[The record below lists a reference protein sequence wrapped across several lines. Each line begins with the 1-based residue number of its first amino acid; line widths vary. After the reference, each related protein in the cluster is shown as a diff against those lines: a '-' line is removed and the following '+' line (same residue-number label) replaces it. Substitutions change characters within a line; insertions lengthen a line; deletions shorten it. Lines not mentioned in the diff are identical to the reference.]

1 MPAILNVEQIIREH
15 LDQSAET
22 YRRVSQ
28 ECVGSI
34 RTAAAMMSDVF
45 RNGGKLLICG
55 NGGSAADAQHVAAEL
70 VSRLTKDFERPGLPA
85 IALTTDTSFLT
96 AYANDVDFEGVFERQ
111 VQALGREGDL
121 LIGISTSGNSP
132 NVLRAVAYAKAHGM
146 KTIGLTGN
154 SGRLSSEAD
163 CAVAVPS
170 ADTQYI
176 QESLL
181 AVEHIACEIVERTL
195 FSGAS

>member
-1 MPAILNVEQIIREH
+1 
-15 LDQSAET
+15 
-22 YRRVSQ
+22 
-28 ECVGSI
+28 
-34 RTAAAMMSDVF
+34 MMSDVF

-181 AVEHIACEIVERTL
+181 AVEHIACELVERTL

>member
-1 MPAILNVEQIIREH
+1 MPAVLNVEELIREH
-15 LDQSAET
+15 LAESAATYQRVSAE
-22 YRRVSQ
+22 
-28 ECVGSI
+28 CLDSI
-34 RTAAAMMSDVF
+34 RAAAAMMSEVF
-45 RNGGKLLICG
+45 RSGGKVLICG

-70 VSRLTKDFERPGLPA
+70 VSRLTKDFDRPGLPA

-96 AYANDVDFEGVFERQ
+96 AYANDINFEGVFERQ

-154 SGRLSSEAD
+154 QGRLSSEAD

-181 AVEHIACEIVERTL
+181 AIEHIACEIVERTL
-195 FSGAS
+195 FGGAS

>member
-1 MPAILNVEQIIREH
+1 MPAALNVEQLIREH
-15 LDQSAET
+15 LAESAAV
-22 YRRVSQ
+22 YQRVSD
-28 ECVGSI
+28 ECLEPI
-34 RTAAAMMSDVF
+34 RAAAAMMSDVF
-45 RNGGKLLICG
+45 RSGGKLLICG

-96 AYANDVDFEGVFERQ
+96 AYANDIDFEGVFERQ

-121 LIGISTSGNSP
+121 LMGISTSGNSP

-146 KTIGLTGN
+146 KTIALTGN
-154 SGRLSSEAD
+154 GGRLASQAD
-163 CAVAVPS
+163 CAVSVPS
-170 ADTQYI
+170 ANTQYI

-181 AVEHIACEIVERTL
+181 AIEHIACEIVERTL
-195 FSGAS
+195 FGANA